1 MKNKYIIPVTL
12 LFVLGI
18 FSVTLGYRVLV
29 TYNMKNTI
37 TEEIQAENSGKTDN
51 SIKYVLK
58 DPALPIESKA
68 DNIVYESENQ
78 KSNEMEDLI
87 NLLAE
92 ELE

>member
-1 MKNKYIIPVTL
+1 MRNKYIIPITL
-12 LFVLGI
+12 LLVLGM

-29 TYNMKNTI
+29 TYNLKNTI
-37 TEEIQAENSGKTDN
+37 TAEVQAENSGKTDN
-51 SIKYVLK
+51 SMKYVLK
-58 DPALPIESKA
+58 DPALPIEGKA
-68 DNIVYESENQ
+68 DNVVYESENQ

>member
-1 MKNKYIIPVTL
+1 MM
-12 LFVLGI
+12 LGI

-29 TYNMKNTI
+29 TYNIKNTI
-37 TEEIQAENSGKTDN
+37 TAEVQAKNPGKTDN
-51 SIKYVLK
+51 SMKYVLK

-68 DNIVYESENQ
+68 DIVVYESENQ